1 MRVVLIHTLRF
12 ILFLFAQALLFN
24 QLEVGLGIQAMI
36 YPLFILLLP
45 YDINIFLSMLI
56 SFALG
61 VGIDSISNTYGLH
74 ASSAV
79 LLAYLRPSI
88 FKLFEPRD
96 GYENTQEMNI
106 YGMDSTWLL
115 SVFGLMLLVHH
126 LWFFTLELFKFNEI
140 GFILQKT
147 ILSVPIS
154 LVLCILIQVIF
165 VKKPSGNR

>member
-1 MRVVLIHTLRF
+1 MRIFLIHILRF
-12 ILFLFAQALLFN
+12 VLFLFAQALIFN

-45 YDINIFLSMLI
+45 YNLNIFLSMLI
-56 SFALG
+56 SFMLG

-79 LLAYLRPSI
+79 LIAYLRPGI

-96 GYENTQEMNI
+96 GYEGMQEMNI
-106 YGMDSTWLL
+106 YEMNSTWLL
-115 SVFGLMLLVHH
+115 SVFGLMLLIHH

-140 GFILQKT
+140 GFIIQKT
-147 ILSVPIS
+147 VLSVPIS

-165 VKKPSGNR
+165 VKRPGK

>member
-1 MRVVLIHTLRF
+1 MRIFLVHTLRF
-12 ILFLFAQALLFN
+12 VLFLFAQALIFN

-45 YDINIFLSMLI
+45 YDLNIFLSMLI

-61 VGIDSISNTYGLH
+61 AGIDSISNTYGLH

-96 GYENTQEMNI
+96 GYEGMQEMNI
-106 YGMDSTWLL
+106 YEMNSTWLL
-115 SVFGLMLLVHH
+115 SVFGLMLLIHH

-140 GFILQKT
+140 GFIIQKT
-147 ILSVPIS
+147 VLSVPIS

-165 VKKPSGNR
+165 LKKPGR

>member
-1 MRVVLIHTLRF
+1 MRIFLIHSLRF
-12 ILFLFAQALLFN
+12 VLFLFAQALLFN

-61 VGIDSISNTYGLH
+61 FGIDSISNTYGLH

-88 FKLFEPRD
+88 FKIFEPRD

-106 YGMDSTWLL
+106 YEMNSTWLL
-115 SVFGLMLLVHH
+115 SVFGLMLVIHH

-140 GFILQKT
+140 GFIIQKT

-154 LVLCILIQVIF
+154 LILCILIQVIF
-165 VKKPSGNR
+165 VKRPGKR

>member
-1 MRVVLIHTLRF
+1 MRVFLLHTLRF
-12 ILFLFAQALLFN
+12 VLFLAAQALIFN

-45 YDINIFLSMLI
+45 YNLNIFLSMLI
-56 SFALG
+56 AFALG
-61 VGIDSISNTYGLH
+61 AGIDSISDTYGLH

-96 GYENTQEMNI
+96 GYENTQELNI
-106 YGMDSTWLL
+106 YEMNSTWLL
-115 SVFGLMLLVHH
+115 SVFGLMLLIHH
-126 LWFFTLELFKFNEI
+126 LWFFTIELFKFNEI
-140 GFILQKT
+140 GFIIQKT
-147 ILSVPIS
+147 VLSVPIS

-165 VKKPSGNR
+165 VKKPKTQR